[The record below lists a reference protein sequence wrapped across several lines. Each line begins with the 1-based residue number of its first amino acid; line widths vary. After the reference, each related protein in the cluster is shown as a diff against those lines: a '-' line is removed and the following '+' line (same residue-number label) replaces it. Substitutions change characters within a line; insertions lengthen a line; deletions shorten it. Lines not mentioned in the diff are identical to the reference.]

1 MDSNFSIVSDGS
13 CGWMLSPK
21 FSNFFSLAK
30 ILRFRVEFINET
42 FKKYL
47 LRNVFK
53 KYIEEISFQI
63 FLMDM
68 MMMMMMMMMMLTTM
82 SIHMRTPNSLNRE
95 QVRTAKIKVFVE
107 PWFVY
112 YNLCFI
118 FSWLIQHNVFSFPSV
133 FCSPY
138 PLICNIN
145 FSENFA
151 YVLN

>member
-1 MDSNFSIVSDGS
+1 MVPVVECFLGNFQ
-13 CGWMLSPK
+13 
-21 FSNFFSLAK
+21 FFFSLAK
-30 ILRFRVEFINET
+30 NQRLRVEFINET

-47 LRNVFK
+47 LGNVFK

-107 PWFVY
+107 P
-112 YNLCFI
+112 
-118 FSWLIQHNVFSFPSV
+118 
-133 FCSPY
+133 
-138 PLICNIN
+138 
-145 FSENFA
+145 
-151 YVLN
+151 